1 MLPSGQGVQ
10 RPSDSIQSSVVE
22 LEHSEGAGEQ
32 REAWLGKALNLAF
45 CLEMYEVEL
54 AGPWG
59 LGSGH
64 RGKRLWG
71 LSW

>member
-1 MLPSGQGVQ
+1 MQ
-10 RPSDSIQSSVVE
+10 RPSGSIQSGIME
-22 LEHSEGAGEQ
+22 LKHSEGAGEW
-32 REAWLGKALNLAF
+32 REAWLGEALNLTF
-45 CLEMYEVEL
+45 CLGMYELEL

-59 LGSGH
+59 LGSGY